1 MTALATETLTAEQLV
16 KVAREQIEAFNDSDW
31 ERMQAG
37 LAADATY
44 HELAT
49 QRKVNGPEKI
59 VEINQGWKT
68 AFPDAGGTVTSAI
81 ASGTTAVLEVT
92 WKGTQTGPLV
102 TAEGTIP
109 ASSRRGTPRSASSPL
124 RAARSRKSHVLRLAE
139 PPQADR
145 RTAQVRRRGEED
157 RERGGRRG
165 GRPSWPGWPV
175 AARTGR
181 SSLHSHDGSQ
191 SPAGEIVGGSPSRGG
206 SDGWCREA

>member
-16 KVAREQIEAFNDSDW
+16 KVAREQIEAFNNSDW

-44 HELAT
+44 HELPT
-49 QRKVNGPEKI
+49 QRKVDGPEKI

-102 TAEGTIP
+102 MAEGTIP
-109 ASSRRGTPRSASSPL
+109 ASGKHQETPAVCVFAFEGGKIKESRMYFDSLTLLKQIG
-124 RAARSRKSHVLRLAE
+124 
-139 PPQADR
+139 
-145 RTAQVRRRGEED
+145 AQ
-157 RERGGRRG
+157 
-165 GRPSWPGWPV
+165 PK
-175 AARTGR
+175 
-181 SSLHSHDGSQ
+181 
-191 SPAGEIVGGSPSRGG
+191 
-206 SDGWCREA
+206 